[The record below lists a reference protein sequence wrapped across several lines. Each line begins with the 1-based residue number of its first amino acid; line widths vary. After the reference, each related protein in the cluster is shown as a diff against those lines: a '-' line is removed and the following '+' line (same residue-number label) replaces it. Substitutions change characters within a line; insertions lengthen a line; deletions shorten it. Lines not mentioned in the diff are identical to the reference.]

1 MIYSISYHPLIL
13 CTVHH
18 CFTVSNDKAIH
29 ENGKFRR
36 RKLQKL
42 IPNIYDSSSTDYASH
57 ELVNVIYGFSDYNL
71 KESEKSVKS
80 YRKPSVDLISIK
92 TRLQNTM
99 FRSYSA
105 FDKDISP
112 PINLS
117 KAEFESLFDWKM
129 RKTSL
134 FKKQTKVILKS
145 TAIFNPYKT
154 GHFEESFFWKV

>member
-13 CTVHH
+13 CMVHH
-18 CFTVSNDKAIH
+18 CFTVSNDKAIR
-29 ENGKFRR
+29 ENGKFCR

-42 IPNIYDSSSTDYASH
+42 IPNIHDSSSTDYASH

-71 KESEKSVKS
+71 KEPEKSVKS
-80 YRKPSVDLISIK
+80 NRKPSVDLISIK
-92 TRLQNTM
+92 TRLQDTM

-129 RKTSL
+129 RKTWVIQ
-134 FKKQTKVILKS
+134 KADKGNIKVHS
-145 TAIFNPYKT
+145 YF
-154 GHFEESFFWKV
+154 